1 MNMLEDRR
9 HFLVCALGTLLAACG
24 GGDNVNATPAEPGPV
39 PAPNLALALSQID
52 QLVTN
57 LMNSTGVP
65 GLAVAVVQG
74 EQQLYAK
81 GFGVKEVGRSDPVDP
96 DTVFQLA
103 SMSKSVGST
112 VVAHQVG
119 EGLASWSQPI
129 RKIWP
134 WFTLSDPTVS
144 ESLTIGD
151 LYAHRSGL
159 PDHIGDRLEDM
170 GYSQRDILERLRYVP
185 LGGFRTSYAYTNFGL
200 TAAGIA
206 VAERAQ
212 TDWATLSQQTI
223 YTPLG
228 MTRTS
233 SRYADFVNRDNRVT
247 AHRKI
252 DGTWQVISPMR
263 MPDAQAPAASV
274 TSSVNDLSKWLS
286 MVLARGVF
294 AGQRIVDAAALSEA
308 LSPQMQTAPA
318 ANGRPASYYGYGFN
332 VGTSSA
338 GRSMY
343 SHSGAFGLGTATAFR
358 VVPSANLG
366 IVVLTNGHPVGVP
379 EVLIAQLFDLLEHG
393 SIQHDYMSHYAK
405 VLDAVNAPEGSL
417 VGATPPSA
425 PTPAQALSSYVG
437 VYQNDYHGP
446 LTVEISG
453 SALLM
458 KIGPTPLSLPLE
470 HWDGDVFTFR
480 LMNENAPPGTISKAT
495 FTGSQVTLE
504 YYDKLGLG
512 TFVR

>member
-1 MNMLEDRR
+1 MNMFEERR
-9 HFLVCALGTLLAACG
+9 HFLVCALGTMVAACG
-24 GGDNVNATPAEPGPV
+24 GGDSVSASTTEPGPV
-39 PAPNLALALSQID
+39 PAQNLTLALSRID
-52 QLVTN
+52 QLVTD
-57 LMNSTGVP
+57 LMSSTGVP

-74 EQQLYAK
+74 EQKLYAK
-81 GFGVKEVGRSDPVDP
+81 GFGVKEVGGNDPVDP

-103 SMSKSVGST
+103 SMSKSVGAT

-119 EGLASWSQPI
+119 KQLASWEQPI

-144 ESLTIGD
+144 DNVTIGD

-159 PDHIGDRLEDM
+159 PDHIGDRLEDV
-170 GYSQRDILERLRYVP
+170 GYSQREILERLRFIP

-206 VAERAQ
+206 VADRAQ
-212 TDWATLSQQTI
+212 TDWATLSEQTI

-233 SRYADFVNRDNRVT
+233 SRNADFVNRVNRVT

-252 DGTWQVISPMR
+252 DGTWQVINPMR

-274 TSSVNDLSKWLS
+274 TSSVNDLAKWLS
-286 MVLARGVF
+286 MVLGRGVF
-294 AGQRIVDAAALSEA
+294 AGQRIVDATALSTA
-308 LSPQMQTAPA
+308 LSPQMQTAAA

-338 GRSMY
+338 GRRTY

-366 IVVLTNGHPVGVP
+366 IVVLTNGHPIGVP
-379 EVLIAQLFDLLEHG
+379 EVLVAQLFDLLEHG
-393 SIQHDYMSHYAK
+393 SIQHDYMSHYAD
-405 VLDAVNAPEGSL
+405 VLATVNAPEGSL
-417 VGATPPSA
+417 VGAPRPSA
-425 PTPAQALSSYVG
+425 PAPAQALSSYVG
-437 VYQNDYHGP
+437 VYQNDYHGA
-446 LTVEISG
+446 LSVEMSG
-453 SALLM
+453 AALVM
-458 KIGPTPLSLPLE
+458 KMGPTPLTLPLE
-470 HWDGDVFTFR
+470 HWDGDVFTFQ
-480 LMNENAPPGTISKAT
+480 LTNENAPPGTISKAT
-495 FTGSQVTLE
+495 FTGNQVTLE